1 MEREK
6 GWAEKNRKNDSV
18 PCSPG
23 GVTHN
28 AIGTPDKEE
37 EENRGE
43 NYFFLNSHVPL
54 IWKDLNSKL
63 FLVCVGRTEISF

>member
-43 NYFFLNSHVPL
+43 NYFFFKQSRASNLEGL
-54 IWKDLNSKL
+54 KL
-63 FLVCVGRTEISF
+63 